1 MLNKF
6 KKAQATAEYAIL
18 FAVVIG
24 AAMGVQAYVKRALQA
39 RIHDA
44 ADQFIDATSPDGVR
58 NYQWEGV
65 TGTKT
70 TTDQSSRRE
79 FVENVEADTQYT
91 YNETMQA
98 NYSSNMSR

>member
-1 MLNKF
+1 MLSKF

-24 AAMGVQAYVKRALQA
+24 AAMGVQSYVKRALQA

-44 ADQFIDATSPDGVR
+44 ANQFIDKTGGT

-65 TGTKT
+65 AGTKT
-70 TTDQSSRRE
+70 TTDQSSERY
-79 FVENVEADTQYT
+79 FTENIEADTQYT

-98 NYSSNMSR
+98 NYESNMTR